1 MIWIKKIIAIV
12 ICTIIFI
19 WLIYST
25 YIWSSFS
32 TFEAPYYQN
41 NENATFNI
49 DFSKE
54 NLIKEFEKNST
65 WAKIEYINDFDKI
78 ISFNWSFSRNNEN
91 SIEEIELWS
100 WVYLINISEL
110 NSEYKIIW
118 DWFEIITNWPTNFY
132 YDWSGSRKTIFSLN
146 NNLKIDLLDS
156 SWKKSNEVYLY
167 PHMYLKYN
175 SDYIWEV
182 RNWDIL
188 KIKQWFTLNY
198 FWEKIMEWETVNK
211 NFSEKI
217 LWRNDEEVLN
227 MFLYLQSKYKKE
239 NRVLIEFK
247 EKNFWTIL
255 WEELIKK
262 YNDLFLNDTKKIIY
276 NKNLII
282 RAIWDIVDSEKI
294 EKNKSN
300 LLIDAFEDL
309 KTYSQKDYE
318 EMKNIFDYYTT
329 LIVNWNK
336 KDINS
341 KVNFSNI
348 YNELSWNENS
358 FENNWILFLNNLFFN
373 YDFLEKNN
381 IYKDLNIFTTNY
393 LEKVEDENKKS
404 YLILFLNNVISE
416 WFDKVSNN
424 NQLELEDLINIFNKY
439 VEISIPYYDKNNDT
453 RIITWLREYI
463 EILKNISEQLQKS
476 YFNINDKSLLEIK
489 NNAEINRSQVEKLE
503 KNIELIMDFYYENK
517 WNIRE
522 SSRNNILKINF
533 EVIQS
538 NFKKY
543 FLAIKDYNTYLA
555 TYDEA
560 NQWLIYWETAN
571 QWMGDD
577 NSLSKEKARNYLS
590 QFNLL
595 DFTNTVITIQN
606 YDYCMNPSQENKN
619 SELED
624 PYCYLIENL
633 EIWRWVNL
641 DFTLSPYEY
650 NNISNFVINW
660 DPNINRWSYKLENE
674 KIDLEEKWMAAKTP
688 EEAEKLK
695 FENFFLF
702 TFNWWDDI
710 NQEIKQV
717 EETNNQLE
725 ESAIV
730 QVFKRNKL
738 LWNNWDFSNFNW
750 FLNISY
756 NDIIVTE
763 KRNAQE
769 KDDYNIEIDG
779 ADFLYNENNI
789 DYRWKI
795 FSNYRFLPD
804 HSFINPEI
812 LFQNENWDDLMF
824 WNRIEMTWVFEVWE
838 IKNEMIKFFEYYNKL
853 NQVITWVNQ
862 YFYQNN
868 FEIKYQKNNSSIILK
883 NKDFNI
889 ILQENEIK
897 LLSYK
902 WNNYIKETT
911 LINEISNI
919 LEIIN
924 N

>member
-1 MIWIKKIIAIV
+1 
-12 ICTIIFI
+12 
-19 WLIYST
+19 
-25 YIWSSFS
+25 
-32 TFEAPYYQN
+32 
-41 NENATFNI
+41 
-49 DFSKE
+49 
-54 NLIKEFEKNST
+54 
-65 WAKIEYINDFDKI
+65 
-78 ISFNWSFSRNNEN
+78 
-91 SIEEIELWS
+91 
-100 WVYLINISEL
+100 
-110 NSEYKIIW
+110 
-118 DWFEIITNWPTNFY
+118 
-132 YDWSGSRKTIFSLN
+132 
-146 NNLKIDLLDS
+146 
-156 SWKKSNEVYLY
+156 
-167 PHMYLKYN
+167 
-175 SDYIWEV
+175 
-182 RNWDIL
+182 
-188 KIKQWFTLNY
+188 
-198 FWEKIMEWETVNK
+198 
-211 NFSEKI
+211 
-217 LWRNDEEVLN
+217 
-227 MFLYLQSKYKKE
+227 
-239 NRVLIEFK
+239 
-247 EKNFWTIL
+247 
-255 WEELIKK
+255 
-262 YNDLFLNDTKKIIY
+262 
-276 NKNLII
+276 
-282 RAIWDIVDSEKI
+282 
-294 EKNKSN
+294 
-300 LLIDAFEDL
+300 
-309 KTYSQKDYE
+309 
-318 EMKNIFDYYTT
+318 
-329 LIVNWNK
+329 
-336 KDINS
+336 
-341 KVNFSNI
+341 
-348 YNELSWNENS
+348 
-358 FENNWILFLNNLFFN
+358 
-373 YDFLEKNN
+373 
-381 IYKDLNIFTTNY
+381 
-393 LEKVEDENKKS
+393 
-404 YLILFLNNVISE
+404 
-416 WFDKVSNN
+416 
-424 NQLELEDLINIFNKY
+424 
-439 VEISIPYYDKNNDT
+439 
-453 RIITWLREYI
+453 
-463 EILKNISEQLQKS
+463 
-476 YFNINDKSLLEIK
+476 
-489 NNAEINRSQVEKLE
+489 
-503 KNIELIMDFYYENK
+503 MDFYYENK